1 MNGRQR
7 WLGVGL
13 WVTAVLFS
21 VSAMMFQE
29 RTGPTKEKRGS
40 FELLGQ
46 EYDFAVTRS
55 GSSAEDARVAIPN
68 PGNGVTGSL
77 HFKRYKTDDRLTAVP
92 LRGEGEELV
101 AELPRQPAA
110 GKLEYAITLATR
122 DGSRIRV
129 PDQDESVIIRFK
141 DPVPAYFLAPHIAC
155 MVLVILF
162 GIRAGLSAL
171 VQPSTM
177 VRYAW
182 ISLGIMTLGGMI
194 LGPIVQKYAFGALW
208 TGFPLGY
215 DLTDNKT
222 LLMWLAWLLACATL
236 LRRWA
241 LGETLKRAAIVGAT
255 VVMMVVYLIPHS
267 ARGSELDYSQVDE
280 GVAPEEAV
288 TQGR

>member
-1 MNGRQR
+1 
-7 WLGVGL
+7 VGL
-13 WVTAVLFS
+13 WTAAFVFA
-21 VSAMMFQE
+21 VGAMMFQE
-29 RTGPTKEKRGS
+29 RTGPTKELRGS
-40 FELLGQ
+40 FELMGQ
-46 EYDFAVTRS
+46 QHDFAVTRS

-68 PGNGVTGSL
+68 PGSGVAGSL
-77 HFKRYKTDDRLTAVP
+77 HFKRYKTDDRLTTIP

-110 GKLEYAITLATR
+110 GKLEYAITLVAP

-129 PDQDESVIIRFK
+129 PDQDGSVVIRFK

-171 VQPSTM
+171 AQPTTM
-177 VRYAW
+177 ARYAW

-222 LLMWLAWLLACATL
+222 LLMWLAWLVACATL
-236 LRRWA
+236 LRRWS
-241 LGETLKRAAIVGAT
+241 LGEAVKRTAIVGAT
-255 VVMMVVYLIPHS
+255 IVMMFVYLIPHS
-267 ARGSELDYSQVDE
+267 TRGSELDYSQVDE

>member
-1 MNGRQR
+1 MSGRQK
-7 WLGVGL
+7 WMGAGL
-13 WVTAVLFS
+13 WFAAVVFA
-21 VSAMMFQE
+21 VGAMMFQE
-29 RTGPTKEKRGS
+29 RTGPTKEQRGS
-40 FELLGQ
+40 FGLLGQ
-46 EYDFAVTRS
+46 QYDFAVTRS

-77 HFKRYKTDDRLTAVP
+77 HFKRYKTDDRLTTIP
-92 LRGEGEELV
+92 FRDEGEELV

-110 GKLEYAITLATR
+110 GKLEYAITLVAQ

-129 PDQDESVIIRFK
+129 PDQDGSVVIRFK

-171 VQPSTM
+171 LQPSTM

-208 TGFPLGY
+208 TGFPFGY

-236 LRRWA
+236 LRRWL

-255 VVMMVVYLIPHS
+255 IVMMVVYLIPHS
-267 ARGSELDYSQVDE
+267 ARGSELDYSQLDE
-280 GVAPEEAV
+280 EPGLEEG
-288 TQGR
+288 QP